1 MYVLGIE
8 SATDVCGVSLAH
20 NSVVLDEISR
30 EEKYVH
36 AKLLVPMMQQLLLN
50 QKMELAELDGIAISI
65 GPGSFTGLRIGL
77 SVAKGLAYASDIPL
91 IAVSTI
97 KSIAENYLKKKR
109 NSAQSVVA
117 VIEIQRNEFAV
128 AQFSRE
134 ANATICNSEVM
145 LWTQNSSDIAEDFF
159 TKLSAPIVLCGVG
172 AAKFY
177 EMFFLNRFPHIVCA
191 ENGFMKCSA
200 AAIALLGEEQLLRND
215 IAELDALEPNYM
227 KEFIVKTTTLF
238 QRIQSQ

>member
-97 KSIAENYLKKKR
+97 KSIAENYLKKKK

-134 ANATICNSEVM
+134 ANATICNSSDVM
-145 LWTQNSSDIAEDFF
+145 DAKFFRYCRRFLQNSSHDC
-159 TKLSAPIVLCGVG
+159 TMRSWRG
-172 AAKFY
+172 KFY
-177 EMFFLNRFPHIVCA
+177 EMFSQSL
-191 ENGFMKCSA
+191 SA
-200 AAIALLGEEQLLRND
+200 YCLCGKWFYEMFCRCRCTSWEEQLLRND
-215 IAELDALEPNYM
+215 IAEPC
-227 KEFIVKTTTLF
+227 T
-238 QRIQSQ
+238 